1 MRKNTEKKV
10 VRISKILSHSGICSR
25 RDAEELIRKGN
36 VEVNGNIFKEFL
48 IDTRSLKSVKVNGKE
63 INKRKT
69 ELWIF
74 NKPPGFV
81 CSNREQGNQKSMFS
95 LLPKSIPRV
104 VSVGRLDI
112 DSEGLILL
120 TNNPSLSNFLEKPIN
135 NIERKYEV
143 KIKGV
148 VPKKF
153 IEIKKGITV
162 NGIKYKSILYKF
174 LSKNNI
180 EIVLKEGKNREIRNI
195 LSYFNVKVE
204 VLKRIRFGPFFLKN
218 LGKGHI
224 VKLENKFLKKKLQQ
238 IGFFD
243 EGNFWPI

>member
-1 MRKNTEKKV
+1 MFV
-10 VRISKILSHSGICSR
+10 
-25 RDAEELIRKGN
+25 LI
-36 VEVNGNIFKEFL
+36 E
-48 IDTRSLKSVKVNGKE
+48 
-63 INKRKT
+63 NKAIK
-69 ELWIF
+69 
-74 NKPPGFV
+74 
-81 CSNREQGNQKSMFS
+81 KSMFS